1 MKNNEL
7 EILFLEPVCKH
18 TIWGGTRLKD
28 EFGCN
33 EEGNDIG
40 EMWGISAHP
49 SGDVTVKNGKYK
61 GIHLSELWKS
71 HRELFGGEKG
81 EVFPLLVKIIDA
93 RDDLSIQVHPDD
105 GYAAE
110 HENGA
115 LGKTECWYVLD
126 CPPEAS
132 LVLGHSARDKKELE
146 KLIDQ
151 GKWGQL
157 IKRVPVK
164 KGDFLQINPGTVH
177 ALTKGCLILE
187 TQENS
192 DITYRVY
199 DYDRLQDGKKRELH
213 LQQSKEVIM
222 TPARPVDECLVPA
235 CKRDREVNNL
245 HSIYDC
251 DHYHVYEMKVDGKA
265 QISGL
270 SEFMLVSVVE
280 GCGEADGCT
289 VSKGDS
295 FIIPSGYEKA
305 SFTGNMKIIASTP
318 GQKEQRRIG

>member
-1 MKNNEL
+1 MKENNL

-28 EFGCN
+28 EFGCR
-33 EEGNDIG
+33 EEGDDIG
-40 EMWGISAHP
+40 ELWGISAHP
-49 SGDVTVKNGKYK
+49 NGDVTVKNGKYK
-61 GIHLSELWKS
+61 GMHLSELWEK
-71 HRELFGGEKG
+71 HRELFGDVEGD
-81 EVFPLLVKIIDA
+81 VFPLLVKIIDA

-105 GYAAE
+105 SYAAE
-110 HENGA
+110 RENGA

-126 CPPEAS
+126 CPPDAS
-132 LVLGHSARDKKELE
+132 LVLGHNAKDKAELDE
-146 KLIDQ
+146 LIGQ
-151 GKWGQL
+151 GSWGQL
-157 IKRVPVK
+157 IKRIPVK

-199 DYDRLQDGKKRELH
+199 DYDRLQNGRKRELH
-213 LQQSKEVIM
+213 LEKSRDVIV
-222 TPARPVDECLVPA
+222 TPARPIEECLVPA
-235 CKRDREVNNL
+235 SGRDKEVNSL
-245 HSIYDC
+245 HSLYDC
-251 DHYHVYEMKVDGKA
+251 DYYHIYEMEVDGLA

-270 SEFMLVSVVE
+270 SGFMLVSVVE
-280 GCGEADGCT
+280 GCGEVDGCA

-295 FIIPSGYEKA
+295 FIIPKGYGKA
-305 SFTGNMKIIASTP
+305 GFKGSMKVIASTP